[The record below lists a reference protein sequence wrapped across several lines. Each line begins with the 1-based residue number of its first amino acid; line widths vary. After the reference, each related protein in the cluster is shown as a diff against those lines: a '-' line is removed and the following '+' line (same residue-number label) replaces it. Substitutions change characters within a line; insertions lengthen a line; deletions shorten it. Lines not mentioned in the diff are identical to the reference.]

1 VQIHHDHLG
10 RELAHQP
17 DRVRSRPGLADYLDA
32 ALLEQVPQPG
42 AEKIVVVY
50 QQDADVG
57 GRFLAL
63 DLDGVAQRAPFRR
76 RSRSL
81 VSEA

>member
-10 RELAHQP
+10 RELAHQS
-17 DRVRSRPGLADYLDA
+17 DRVRSRPGLTGDLYA

-50 QQDADVG
+50 
-57 GRFLAL
+57 
-63 DLDGVAQRAPFRR
+63 
-76 RSRSL
+76 
-81 VSEA
+81 